1 MEHIV
6 EKRLKTNFI
15 YNSIYQILSMIV
27 PIITTPY
34 VSRVLG
40 ANGVGVYSFNYS
52 VAAYFVM
59 FILLGLNNYG
69 NREIAKVRDSRR
81 QLSKEFWSIY
91 AFQIIMGITVNV
103 IYIYYCLFIAENK
116 IVALILGFYTI
127 SGMFDVNW
135 FFFGMEEFKIT
146 VIRNTVVKLLST
158 ICIFLFVKN
167 QTDTIVYTLIL
178 SMSFLVSQLLLWPYL
193 IRKVNFYRP
202 SISDI
207 KSHIKQNVFL
217 FLTVVAVS
225 IYKTMDK
232 IMLGFFT
239 DTVQVG
245 YYESAEKIIQVPMLL
260 ITSLGTVM
268 LPRMSNLVNNHKQQ
282 ESTRLINKSILF
294 AMFLSS
300 SLCFGI
306 MGVAREFVPVF
317 YGQGFETCIYLFWVL
332 LPSCLFLAF
341 ANVVR
346 TQYVIPNQLDNIYVK
361 SVFIG
366 AVVNLIANL
375 VLIKQYY
382 SVGVAVGTLLAEM
395 SVCIYI
401 CFKIRKELDMLHL
414 VSSAIPYI
422 VSGILMFIVLINV
435 NIPIDNAI
443 LLIGVKILIG
453 VITYFVVLL
462 LQFLLKKL
470 LYKLKNR

>member
-1 MEHIV
+1 ME
-6 EKRLKTNFI
+6 KKLKINFI
-15 YNSIYQILSMIV
+15 YNSIYQILTMIV

-81 QLSKEFWSIY
+81 QVSKVFWSIY
-91 AFQIIMGITVNV
+91 AFQVIMGIIVNV
-103 IYIYYCLFIAENK
+103 IYIYYCLVIAENK
-116 IVALILGFYTI
+116 IVALILGLYTI

-146 VIRNTVVKLLST
+146 VVRNTVIKLLST

-167 QTDTIVYTLIL
+167 ETDTIIYTLVL
-178 SMSFLVSQLLLWPYL
+178 SISFLVSQLLLWPYL
-193 IRKVNFYRP
+193 IRKVDFYRP
-202 SISDI
+202 SVSDI
-207 KSHIKQNVFL
+207 RSHIKQNTFL

-225 IYKTMDK
+225 IYKIMDK

-239 DTVQVG
+239 NTAQVG

-268 LPRMSNLVNNHKQQ
+268 LPRMSNLVNKHKQQ
-282 ESTRLINKSILF
+282 ESTRLINKSIIF

-306 MGVAREFVPVF
+306 MGVAREFVPIF

-332 LPSCLFLAF
+332 LPSCMFLAF

-361 SVFIG
+361 SVFLG
-366 AVVNLIANL
+366 AAVNLIANL
-375 VLIKQYY
+375 ALIKHFY

-401 CFKIRKELDMLHL
+401 CFKTRKELDMLHMVL
-414 VSSAIPYI
+414 SAIPFVI
-422 VSGILMFIVLINV
+422 SGILMFIVLMSVI
-435 NIPIDNAI
+435 IPIDNAI
-443 LLIGVKILIG
+443 LLIGIKILIG
-453 VITYFVVLL
+453 VIIYFTVLL
-462 LQFLLKKL
+462 LQWIIKKRFI
-470 LYKLKNR
+470 N

>member
-1 MEHIV
+1 ME
-6 EKRLKTNFI
+6 KKLKINFI
-15 YNSIYQILSMIV
+15 YNSIYQILTMIV

-81 QLSKEFWSIY
+81 QVSKVFWSIY
-91 AFQIIMGITVNV
+91 AFQVIMGIIVNV
-103 IYIYYCLFIAENK
+103 IYIYYCLVIAENK
-116 IVALILGFYTI
+116 IVALILGLYTI

-146 VIRNTVVKLLST
+146 VVRNTVIKLLST

-167 QTDTIVYTLIL
+167 ETDTIIYTLVL
-178 SMSFLVSQLLLWPYL
+178 SISFLVSQLLLWPYL
-193 IRKVNFYRP
+193 IRKVDFYRP
-202 SISDI
+202 SVSDI
-207 KSHIKQNVFL
+207 RSHIKQNTFL

-225 IYKTMDK
+225 IYKIMDK

-239 DTVQVG
+239 NTAQVG

-268 LPRMSNLVNNHKQQ
+268 LPRMSNLVNKHKQQ
-282 ESTRLINKSILF
+282 ESTRLINKSIIF

-306 MGVAREFVPVF
+306 MGVAREFVPIF

-332 LPSCLFLAF
+332 LPSCMFLAF

-361 SVFIG
+361 SVFLG
-366 AVVNLIANL
+366 AAVNLIANL
-375 VLIKQYY
+375 ALIKHFY
-382 SVGVAVGTLLAEM
+382 SVGVAIGTLLAEM

-401 CFKIRKELDMLHL
+401 CFKTRKELDMLHMVL
-414 VSSAIPYI
+414 SAIPFVI
-422 VSGILMFIVLINV
+422 SGILMFIVLMSVI
-435 NIPIDNAI
+435 IPIDNAI
-443 LLIGVKILIG
+443 LLIGIKILIG
-453 VITYFVVLL
+453 VIIYFTVLL
-462 LQFLLKKL
+462 LQWIIKKRFI
-470 LYKLKNR
+470 N